1 MSSTP
6 KTGVREVLEA
16 TLPAPQR
23 DNPKAARIRDAL
35 ALHDAATMAPAAV
48 VTLAAKAVDG
58 MKVLLRA
65 DKMIVI
71 CSGMDEM
78 AERLAEDEDTT
89 AEAAKRKLVD
99 NQARAFTVE
108 KTGVIYF
115 LQCDET
121 PHDMVHETVHVTSAP
136 GGTTRIKKEFGDP
149 LNEGFTEMFTKQ
161 FCAELGVADA
171 PAYPGEVAFVKKL
184 EAAVS
189 YGAVFQAYMK
199 NAGMADILAALST
212 RWASRSEAFG
222 KAFSTKKHVP
232 PAEPEQRLALLTERL
247 KEGVF
252 LTTHKPFW
260 DALLKPG

>member
-1 MSSTP
+1 MASPP
-6 KTGVREVLEA
+6 KTSVREVLEA
-16 TLPAPQR
+16 IVPAPQR
-23 DNPKAARIRDAL
+23 DNPKAARIREAL
-35 ALHDAATMAPAAV
+35 ALHDATTMAPAAV

-58 MKVLLRA
+58 MKELLKA
-65 DKMIVI
+65 DKMIII

-78 AERLAEDEDTT
+78 AERLTEDENTS
-89 AEAAKRKLVD
+89 AEAAKRKLED
-99 NQARAFTVE
+99 NQARAFTAE

-161 FCAELGVADA
+161 YCVELGVPDA

-189 YGAVFQAYMK
+189 YGAVFQAYM
-199 NAGMADILAALST
+199 NNGGMAEILATLSA
-212 RWASRSEAFG
+212 RWASRAVAFG

-232 PAEPEQRLALLTERL
+232 PPEPEQRLALLTERL
-247 KEGVF
+247 KDGVF
-252 LTTHKPFW
+252 LKDHKPFW

>member
-1 MSSTP
+1 MSSPP
-6 KTGVREVLEA
+6 KTSVREVLEA
-16 TLPAPQR
+16 IAPAAQR
-23 DNPKAARIRDAL
+23 DNPKAARIREAL
-35 ALHDAATMAPAAV
+35 AMHDATTMEPAKV
-48 VTLAAKAVDG
+48 VALAAKAVDG
-58 MKVLLRA
+58 MKDLLRA

-78 AERLAEDEDTT
+78 AKHLAEDEDTSP
-89 AEAAKRKLVD
+89 EAARLKLD
-99 NQARAFTVE
+99 TNAARAFTAE

-115 LQCDET
+115 VQCDET

-189 YGAVFQAYMK
+189 YAAVFQAYMK
-199 NAGMADILAALST
+199 NAGMAEILKTLSA

-232 PAEPEQRLALLTERL
+232 PAEPEQRLALLVERL
-247 KEGVF
+247 KDGLF